1 MRLTESDTLSQIPH
15 PMGPKATKR
24 KMKEKRGATSS
35 SIEDSTG
42 MEAAIR
48 EKSEAT
54 KSMEDEKGL
63 WLRRMRLTESISVTF
78 FFNLSFLKMR
88 VAIWLDIDGF
98 SVWKEMD
105 LVGDGSG

>member
-1 MRLTESDTLSQIPH
+1 
-15 PMGPKATKR
+15 
-24 KMKEKRGATSS
+24 
-35 SIEDSTG
+35 
-42 MEAAIR
+42 
-48 EKSEAT
+48 
-54 KSMEDEKGL
+54 
-63 WLRRMRLTESISVTF
+63 MRLTESISVTF